1 MYMVWWFVMVS
12 GCTKKDLVGG
22 ASIVMYAVCSHI
34 KSEWKTHSHMW
45 FSHQRS
51 GVSFG
56 IVRVWSRI
64 RGARRAHSQSNSISS
79 LDMERLYF
87 DGYIL
92 QPCRPCKRYPF
103 VGYRNAARIEE
114 FLGLVASIDWELFNK
129 TLQNSLVHWLIG
141 KNENGRLIPWWS
153 HFSWFL
159 YLNGSRFIT

>member
-1 MYMVWWFVMVS
+1 MNH
-12 GCTKKDLVGG
+12 C
-22 ASIVMYAVCSHI
+22 
-34 KSEWKTHSHMW
+34 
-45 FSHQRS
+45 Q
-51 GVSFG
+51 VSFG

-92 QPCRPCKRYPF
+92 QPCRFGFLYVGFFFQSLVVLVVLFWLQSFTLEFELSWLVFPRVFSSCKRYPF
-103 VGYRNAARIEE
+103 VGYRNAARIEK

-141 KNENGRLIPWWS
+141 KNEKGRLIPWWF

-159 YLNGSRFIT
+159 YLDNSRFIT